1 MSSPAAAFIHSEEI
15 EQYEYPPQCPFRA
28 GRAGQTRRTLAGMG
42 LLGTSQRF
50 VEPPR
55 PATREELESFHTP
68 RYLDALKAADEGRL
82 DAEGLFMGL
91 GTEDCP
97 VWRGMYDY
105 AALACGATLTAG
117 RLLTEGRAGVAFNPS
132 GGYHHARPEK
142 AAGFCYVNDVVI
154 TAMDLAREGR
164 RVFALD
170 VDVHHGDGTQDAF
183 YARADVMTMS
193 FHESGR
199 TLFPGRGFVGEIGV
213 EGGKGFNVNVPL
225 PAGTYDAV
233 YMRAFRELALPLLGA
248 FAPDVILLELGMDG
262 LSGDPLAHL
271 SLTNN
276 TYADLTGLVVEAGPP
291 VLAVGGGGY
300 NVENTARGWALVWSV
315 LCGAERGAESD
326 HALGGVMMESTEWQ
340 GGLRDRALR
349 PTDEQVRSVEPAVE
363 ATIQALKAELFPLH
377 GL

>member
-1 MSSPAAAFIHSEEI
+1 
-15 EQYEYPPQCPFRA
+15 
-28 GRAGQTRRTLAGMG
+28 MG
-42 LLGTSQRF
+42 LLGTSERF
-50 VEPPR
+50 EEAPG

-68 RYLDALKAADEGRL
+68 RYLDTLKAADGGHL
-82 DAEGLFMGL
+82 DASGLFMGL

-105 AALACGATLTAG
+105 AALACGATLTGA
-117 RLLTEGRAGVAFNPS
+117 RLLAEGRAGVAFNPS
-132 GGYHHARPEK
+132 GGYHHAGPEK

-154 TAMDLAREGR
+154 GAMDLAARGL
-164 RVFALD
+164 RVFVLD

-183 YARADVMTMS
+183 YARSDVMTMS

-199 TLFPGRGFVGEIGV
+199 TLFPGRGFVGEIGI
-213 EGGKGFNVNVPL
+213 EGGRGFNVNVPL
-225 PAGTYDAV
+225 PAGTYDAA
-233 YMRAFRELALPLLGA
+233 YMRAFRELAMPLLGA
-248 FAPDVILLELGMDG
+248 FGPDLILLELGMDG

-276 TYADLTGLVVEAGPP
+276 AYADLTELVNEAGPP

-300 NVENTARGWALVWSV
+300 NVQSTARGWALVWSV
-315 LCGAERGAESD
+315 LCGAEQGAETD
-326 HALGGVMMESTEWQ
+326 HALGGVMLESTDWQ

-349 PTDEQVRSVEPAVE
+349 PDDEQVRSVEPQVE
-363 ATIQALKAELFPLH
+363 AVIEAVKATVFPLH